1 MSEFSLSDVLSDEP
15 VQQADAVQAAEVV
28 EQETGDEAG
37 TPPVTEDEH
46 QEQQDDPVARK
57 QKGLEAAAVAERQ
70 KRQAAEQ
77 RAQQLEAQLREFQ
90 QRQQPAQQKQPE
102 PLARPKRDDF
112 ESQEDYEDALLEFGD
127 QRRELRQR
135 QEAQERQAREQAEQ
149 IERAAT
155 DVIAK
160 GQTAFDDF
168 DAVIN
173 TGLGPL
179 LSQGTQQSHL
189 FRQALLTGE
198 RGHEVAY
205 YLGQNSAEAQ
215 RIYALPPM
223 QMVRAVS
230 LIEATKLDAM
240 QEAEQA
246 PAKPQL
252 PKTLTQARDARSGQF
267 KPAAYDGPT
276 PLDQVLAAKPPK
288 R

>member
-1 MSEFSLSDVLSDEP
+1 MSDFSLEAVLSDEP
-15 VQQADAVQAAEVV
+15 VQADAVQAAEVV
-28 EQETGDEAG
+28 EPETGEEAG
-37 TPPVTEDEH
+37 TPPVEEGH
-46 QEQQDDPVARK
+46 PEQQDDPVARK
-57 QKGLEAAAVAERQ
+57 HKGLEAAAVAERQ

-90 QRQQPAQQKQPE
+90 QQKQPTQQKQTE
-102 PLARPKRDDF
+102 QLARPKRDEF
-112 ESQEDYEDALLEFGD
+112 ESQEEYEDALLDFGD
-127 QRRELRQR
+127 RRRELRQQ

-160 GQTAFDDF
+160 GQTAFADF

-205 YLGQNSAEAQ
+205 YLGQNAAEAQ

-230 LIEATKLDAM
+230 LIEATKLDALP
-240 QEAEQA
+240 EAEE
-246 PAKPQL
+246 PRAKPQL
-252 PKTLTQARDARSGQF
+252 PKTLTQARDARTGQF
-267 KPAAYDGPT
+267 KPDVYSGPT
-276 PLDQVLAAKPPK
+276 PLDQVLASKQ
-288 R
+288 RR